1 MNVDIAH
8 RSKTGRGTGGPAEM
22 SRGKR
27 KTSTEQQGQMLTAWT
42 LEQRVCEGACESKP
56 ETIRTHSQR
65 NSQKQNRLGT
75 VGIIRT
81 PWEQHKP
88 SKQR

>member
-1 MNVDIAH
+1 MDIAH
-8 RSKTGRGTGGPAEM
+8 RSKTGRRTGGPAEI

-27 KTSTEQQGQMLTAWT
+27 KTSTEQQCQGQMLTACT

-56 ETIRTHSQR
+56 ETIRTHSQG

-75 VGIIRT
+75 VGITRT
-81 PWEQHKP
+81 PWEQHKQ